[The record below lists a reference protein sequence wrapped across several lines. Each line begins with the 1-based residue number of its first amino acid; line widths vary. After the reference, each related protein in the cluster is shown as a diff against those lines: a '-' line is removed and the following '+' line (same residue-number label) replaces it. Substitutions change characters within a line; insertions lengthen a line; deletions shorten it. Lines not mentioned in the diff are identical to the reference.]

1 MESAAAPDPPNP
13 APDVVGTPKP
23 DGGRK
28 SFFGGEVTL
37 LGV

>member
-1 MESAAAPDPPNP
+1 MESAAVPGPPNP
-13 APDVVGTPKP
+13 APAAVGAPKP